1 VTLVS
6 VFLRAGWFFPVH
18 QGDTHASS
26 PFQGGPI
33 NTAFH
38 SIRKP
43 IRQAGFLLL
52 CGLTGVIAGLGA
64 VFFRALIALAH
75 NALYYGRLSTVYD
88 ANVHAAASTWGP
100 FIILV
105 PVLGSLGV
113 TFLVTQFAPE
123 AKGHGVPEVMEA
135 VYYAKGRIR
144 PVVAVFKSL
153 ASALSIGSG
162 GSVGREGP
170 IAQIGSAFGS
180 TMGQLL
186 TMTTKQRVTLIAAG
200 AGGGIAATFNTP
212 IGGILFA
219 VELLLQEVSVAT
231 LVPVAVT
238 TITATYM
245 GQLFFG
251 VHPSFVIPA
260 LQQPYFHPLNPW
272 LLGPYAAL
280 GVLMGL
286 ASAVYIHS
294 LYLAEDFFEKRT
306 VDNPYLRHAVGMLA
320 MGGLMYGLM
329 AVTGRY
335 YVDGV
340 GYSTVQDILTGNI
353 RTVHLLVLLFFLKLL
368 ATGLTLGSGGSGGI
382 FSPSLFLGATAGG
395 AFGIVLQHVL
405 PHAPV
410 SPAAFAVAGM
420 AGMVGGATGAAMTAI
435 VMIFEMTL
443 DYSVILPMT
452 ITVALSYGTRT
463 LLLRESIYTMKLA
476 RRDHYIPPA
485 LQANLLHV
493 RRARDIMQ
501 TPVVTILSSDSL
513 DVLALRSAE
522 NPDVRWFLVAEGGQV
537 TGVASRDYALSA
549 SETERRGWHSV
560 VDVMR
565 RDFILAREN
574 ETMDSIVARMHRP
587 HSEAAVVLRRPGSP
601 PYAVDVTGII
611 TWERVAELLEE
622 AVELFSEGRE

>member
-1 VTLVS
+1 MRRT
-6 VFLRAGWFFPVH
+6 
-18 QGDTHASS
+18 
-26 PFQGGPI
+26 
-33 NTAFH
+33 
-38 SIRKP
+38 
-43 IRQAGFLLL
+43 GFLILAT
-52 CGLTGVIAGLGA
+52 LTGVIAGLGA
-64 VFFRALIALAH
+64 VVFRALIAFVH
-75 NALYYGRLSTVYD
+75 NGLFYGRFSTVYD
-88 ANVHAAASTWGP
+88 ANLHTAPSTWGP
-100 FIILV
+100 FVILV
-105 PVLGSLGV
+105 PVLGSFGV
-113 TFLVTQFAPE
+113 TFLVTHFAPE
-123 AKGHGVPEVMEA
+123 AKGHGVPEVMDA
-135 VYYAKGRIR
+135 VYYGKGVVR

-180 TMGQLL
+180 TVGQLF
-186 TMTTKQRVTLIAAG
+186 TMTTKQRITLIAAG

-238 TITATYM
+238 TVTATYV
-245 GQLFFG
+245 GRLFFG

-294 LYLAEDFFEKRT
+294 LYLAEDFFEKHT
-306 VDNPYLRHAVGMLA
+306 VANPYLQHGVGMLA
-320 MGGLMYGLM
+320 VGGLMYVLM
-329 AVTGRY
+329 TMTGNY

-340 GYSTVQDILTGNI
+340 GYSTVQDILTGRMNA
-353 RTVHLLVLLFFLKLL
+353 VHILVLLFFLKLL
-368 ATGLTLGSGGSGGI
+368 ATSLTLGSGGSGGI
-382 FSPSLFLGATAGG
+382 FSPSLFLGATGGG
-395 AFGIVLQHVL
+395 AFGVVLQHVL
-405 PHAPV
+405 PNTPV
-410 SPAAFAVAGM
+410 TPTAFAVAGM

-452 ITVALSYGTRT
+452 LTVVLSYGTRT
-463 LLLRESIYTMKLA
+463 LLTRESIYTMKLA
-476 RRDHYIPPA
+476 RRDHYIPAA

-493 RRARDIMQ
+493 RRARDIMEK
-501 TPVVTILSSDSL
+501 PVVTVASSDSL
-513 DVLALRSAE
+513 DVLTRSSAE
-522 NPDVRWFLVAEGGQV
+522 HPDARWFLVVDGGHIA
-537 TGVASRDYALSA
+537 GVAPRDYALSA
-549 SETERRGWHSV
+549 PETERRGWHSV
-560 VDVMR
+560 ADVMR
-565 RDFILAREN
+565 RDFILAGEK

-587 HSEAAVVLRRPGSP
+587 HAAVAIVVRSPGSP
-601 PYAVDVTGII
+601 SSSGEARGII

-622 AVELFSEGRE
+622 AVELFSEARE

>member
-1 VTLVS
+1 M
-6 VFLRAGWFFPVH
+6 R
-18 QGDTHASS
+18 
-26 PFQGGPI
+26 
-33 NTAFH
+33 
-38 SIRKP
+38 P

-52 CGLTGVIAGLGA
+52 CILTGVIAGLGA
-64 VFFRALIALAH
+64 VVFRALIALTH
-75 NALYYGRLSTVYD
+75 NALFYGRLSTLYD
-88 ANVHAAASTWGP
+88 ANMHTAASTWGP
-100 FIILV
+100 FVIIV
-105 PVLGSLGV
+105 PVIGSVGV
-113 TFLVTQFAPE
+113 TFLVTHFAPE
-123 AKGHGVPEVMEA
+123 AKGHGVPEVMDA
-135 VYYAKGRIR
+135 VYYGRGVIR

-180 TMGQLL
+180 TMGQLF
-186 TMTTKQRVTLIAAG
+186 TMTTKQRITLIAAG

-238 TITATYM
+238 TVTATYVA
-245 GQLFFG
+245 QLFFG
-251 VHPSFVIPA
+251 VHPSFIIPA

-286 ASAVYIHS
+286 TSTVFIHS
-294 LYLAEDFFEKRT
+294 LYVAEDFFEKRT
-306 VDNPYLRHAVGMLA
+306 VSNPYLRHAVGMLA
-320 MGGLMYGLM
+320 VGGLMYGLM
-329 AVTGRY
+329 SATGHY
-335 YVDGV
+335 YVEGI
-340 GYSTVQDILTGNI
+340 GYSTVQEILAGNI
-353 RTVHLLVLLFFLKLL
+353 RAVHLLVLLFFVKLL
-368 ATGLTLGSGGSGGI
+368 ATALTLGSGGSGGI

-395 AFGIVLQHVL
+395 AFGIVLQQVF
-405 PHAPV
+405 PHAPI

-452 ITVALSYGTRT
+452 MTVALSYGTRT
-463 LLLRESIYTMKLA
+463 LLSRESIYTMKLS
-476 RRDHYIPPA
+476 RRDHHIPAA

-501 TPVVTILSSDSL
+501 KPVVTISASDSL
-513 DVLALRSAE
+513 DALARRSAE
-522 NPDVRWFLVAEGGQV
+522 HLDVRWFLVVENGHVA
-537 TGVASRDYALSA
+537 GVVPRDYALSA
-549 SETERRGWHSV
+549 PETERRGWHSV
-560 VDVMR
+560 ADVMR
-565 RDFILAREN
+565 RDFILARED
-574 ETMDSIVARMHRP
+574 ETMDSIVVRMHRP
-587 HSEAAVVLRRPGSP
+587 HAAVAVVLSQPGSP
-601 PYAVDVTGII
+601 PYAVDVRGII

-622 AVELFSEGRE
+622 TIELFSEARE

>member
-1 VTLVS
+1 M
-6 VFLRAGWFFPVH
+6 R
-18 QGDTHASS
+18 
-26 PFQGGPI
+26 
-33 NTAFH
+33 
-38 SIRKP
+38 R
-43 IRQAGFLLL
+43 AGFLFLAA
-52 CGLTGVIAGLGA
+52 LTGIIAGLGA
-64 VFFRALIALAH
+64 AVFRALIALVH
-75 NALYYGRLSTVYD
+75 NVFFYGSLSTVYD
-88 ANVHAAASTWGP
+88 ANVHTAPSTWGP
-100 FIILV
+100 FVILA

-113 TFLVTQFAPE
+113 TFLVTHFAPE
-123 AKGHGVPEVMEA
+123 AKGHGVPEVMDA
-135 VYYAKGRIR
+135 VYYGKGVVR
-144 PVVAVFKSL
+144 PLVAVIKSL

-180 TMGQLL
+180 TLGQLF
-186 TMTTKQRVTLIAAG
+186 TMTTKQRITLIAAG

-219 VELLLQEVSVAT
+219 VELLLHEVSVTT

-238 TITATYM
+238 TVTATYV

-272 LLGPYAAL
+272 LLAPYAAL

-306 VDNPYLRHAVGMLA
+306 VANPYLQHGVGMLA
-320 MGGLMYGLM
+320 VGGLMYVLM
-329 AVTGRY
+329 TTTGNY

-340 GYSTVQDILTGNI
+340 GYSTIQDILTGKMDA
-353 RTVHLLVLLFFLKLL
+353 VHILVLLFFMKLL
-368 ATGLTLGSGGSGGI
+368 ATSLTLGSGGSGGI

-395 AFGIVLQHVL
+395 AFGIVLQHL
-405 PHAPV
+405 FPHTPV
-410 SPAAFAVAGM
+410 SPTAFAVAGM

-452 ITVALSYGTRT
+452 MTVVLSYGTRT
-463 LLLRESIYTMKLA
+463 LLMRESIYTMKLA
-476 RRDHYIPPA
+476 RREHYIPSA

-493 RRARDIMQ
+493 RSARDIMEK
-501 TPVVTILSSDSL
+501 PVVTVSSTDSL
-513 DVLALRSAE
+513 DVLARRASE
-522 NPDVRWFLVAEGGQV
+522 HPEVRAFLVVTDDHVAGIAPRNYAES
-537 TGVASRDYALSA
+537 T
-549 SETERRGWHSV
+549 SETERRGWHSIA
-560 VDVMR
+560 DVMR
-565 RDFILAREN
+565 RDFIIVDED
-574 ETMDSIVARMHRP
+574 ETMDTIIARMHRP
-587 HSEAAVVLRRPGSP
+587 HAEVAVVLRQSASP
-601 PYAVDVTGII
+601 SYADGVTGII

-622 AVELFSEGRE
+622 AVDLFSDVRE